1 MRERTETI
9 SRDNGEGLLQYL
21 SEWLTMRLRSD
32 DGERTVEEG
41 IAALVMLLVFFLL
54 LLLLLSPIVQ
64 Q

>member
-21 SEWLTMRLRSD
+21 SEWLKMGLRSD
-32 DGERTVEEG
+32 DWERTVEEG
-41 IAALVMLLVFFLL
+41 IAALVMLLLFSLLRLL
-54 LLLLLSPIVQ
+54 LCLIVQ